1 MEVKLKSITPN
12 IETNIVEIARVSSS
26 RVDKSENFEL

>member
-1 MEVKLKSITPN
+1 MNVKLKSITPN

-26 RVDKSENFEL
+26 RKDKFLAL